1 MQHDKQVSNVILLMD
16 KMPFFSHLCS
26 GPQRT
31 EFRENS
37 VFQFSEKY
45 LKFQRCCR
53 THPNSTD
60 FSAGVLTAVIRIS
73 VNVAQMLI
81 ALNNKLI

>member
-1 MQHDKQVSNVILLMD
+1 MQRDKHVSHVILLMD

-37 VFQFSEKY
+37 VF
-45 LKFQRCCR
+45 
-53 THPNSTD
+53 
-60 FSAGVLTAVIRIS
+60 
-73 VNVAQMLI
+73 
-81 ALNNKLI
+81 

>member
-1 MQHDKQVSNVILLMD
+1 MQHDKQVSNVLLLLD

-37 VFQFSEKY
+37 VF
-45 LKFQRCCR
+45 
-53 THPNSTD
+53 
-60 FSAGVLTAVIRIS
+60 
-73 VNVAQMLI
+73 
-81 ALNNKLI
+81 